1 MTNEEIVEQIH
12 QGVNVQ
18 DNMGLLYSQN
28 ESFIMN
34 IVKPLSAYAELEDLM
49 QEAFFGLQDAVEHYD
64 SSVGTRFTTY
74 ATFRIK
80 KHCIRYI
87 ENYGNTKRLP
97 VYMLQRL
104 NNYEKLL
111 KEYGGFVDA
120 EVVMKALDLT
130 KKQYEE
136 LLLIK
141 HTKDCVSIDTTVQ
154 TKEADNLTLGDTIAD
169 DSDIEESVMDSV
181 MCEELWK
188 QVDTLHDNLKEVIV
202 KRYKEEQ
209 QVKDIAECLGVTTG
223 RIHNL
228 EKKALKRLHNLQ
240 SVQRIAEQY
249 DYDCGLAYS
258 SGLGRMKDGKGSNVE
273 YLVLKKME
281 YEERIQKKTEQLE
294 DTLSILAVN
303 QQSYIIDRINELC
316 FDKDVSIKTMEKEAG
331 LGSGSVTKWKNGFKP
346 RKSSLQ
352 KVADY
357 FGVSLS
363 FLTGNSQPTAN
374 KRRKNP

>member
-1 MTNEEIVEQIH
+1 MTNEEIVQKIH
-12 QGVNVQ
+12 DGDNVQ
-18 DNMGLLYSQN
+18 EYMGLLYQQN
-28 ESFIMN
+28 EPFIMN

-80 KHCIRYI
+80 KHCVRYI

-97 VYMLQRL
+97 VYMIQRL
-104 NNYEKLL
+104 NSYEKLL

-120 EVVMKALDLT
+120 DVVMKALDLT
-130 KKQYEE
+130 QKQYDE
-136 LLLIK
+136 LMLIK

-169 DSDIEESVMDSV
+169 ECDIESSVMDSV

-202 KRYKEEQ
+202 RRYKEEQ
-209 QVKDIAECLGVTTG
+209 QVKDIAEHFGVTTG

-240 SVQRIAEQY
+240 AVQRIAEQY
-249 DYDCGLAYS
+249 DYDCSLAYQ

-273 YLVLKKME
+273 FLVLKRLE
-281 YEERIQKKTEQLE
+281 YEERLQKKTEQFE
-294 DTLSILAVN
+294 DTMSVLAVN
-303 QQSYIIDRINELC
+303 QQAYIIDRINELC
-316 FDKDVSIKTMEKEAG
+316 FDRDISVRTMEKEAG
-331 LGSGSVTKWKNGFKP
+331 LGIGSVTKWKNGFKP

-352 KVADY
+352 KIADY
-357 FGVSLS
+357 FGVDLA
-363 FLTGNSQPTAN
+363 FLTGNSSGKVT
-374 KRRKNP
+374 RK